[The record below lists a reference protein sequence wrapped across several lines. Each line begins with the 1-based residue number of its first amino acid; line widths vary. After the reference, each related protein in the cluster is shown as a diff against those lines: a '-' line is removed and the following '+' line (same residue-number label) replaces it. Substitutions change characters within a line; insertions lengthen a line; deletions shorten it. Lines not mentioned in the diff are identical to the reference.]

1 MLYSASGSNEAVHD
15 ALASRAESQVLSV
28 EGPGYVICNLIH
40 QPQQNRHVLY
50 VLNYSLTPVH
60 DLKVR
65 IQGTFSKA
73 ELSSPDK
80 VSTQVKM
87 TPEGTRFVRVAIPD
101 LDIFDVVVLR

>member
-1 MLYSASGSNEAVHD
+1 
-15 ALASRAESQVLSV
+15 V

-50 VLNYSLTPVH
+50 VLNYSQGPVH

-65 IQGTFSKA
+65 IQSSFSNA

-80 VSTQVKM
+80 VSTQVKV
-87 TPEGTRFVRVAIPD
+87 TREGAGFVRVAIPE